1 MRSFTAT
8 IHSTVFTEADP
19 GVLEISHRSAM
30 ITAAVLA
37 LSFSLDTS
45 PRVQATASRPALTLV
60 EHALPLM
67 EPQRYESALRAAMA
81 PQGEMVRW
89 AISRVD
95 EETATAYA
103 EVVLSLHPE
112 VDVKVTRPGIRRM
125 LSMPSESQG

>member
-1 MRSFTAT
+1 MRLVAQQSMLRCFFLPLTAML
-8 IHSTVFTEADP
+8 IASV
-19 GVLEISHRSAM
+19 S
-30 ITAAVLA
+30 
-37 LSFSLDTS
+37 
-45 PRVQATASRPALTLV
+45 ASRPALTLI